1 MFIIFSTFHKKKFLF
16 FAFTQMRHE
25 MVLQKEGEIEISL
38 LTHSDNM
45 KRVST
50 RTQRFVQN
58 FVDINIYQ
66 EDISFPPYD
75 IPQMHTTY

>member
-1 MFIIFSTFHKKKFLF
+1 
-16 FAFTQMRHE
+16 MRHE